1 MRGRSLRCNSLA
13 KPNWFLDRFGL
24 KGREPG
30 SGLQIIDLNEIGEI
44 NDLCF
49 QSRDVSLFGQPL
61 IPSSF
66 TLNMGTRLQ
75 PFGRDPNSTWTKFAA
90 R

>member
-1 MRGRSLRCNSLA
+1 MRGRSSRCNSLA

-24 KGREPG
+24 KRRQLGG
-30 SGLQIIDLNEIGEI
+30 GLQIIDLNEIGEI

-61 IPSSF
+61 RRCTPLSLRSGVRFPIMDS
-66 TLNMGTRLQ
+66 
-75 PFGRDPNSTWTKFAA
+75 
-90 R
+90 